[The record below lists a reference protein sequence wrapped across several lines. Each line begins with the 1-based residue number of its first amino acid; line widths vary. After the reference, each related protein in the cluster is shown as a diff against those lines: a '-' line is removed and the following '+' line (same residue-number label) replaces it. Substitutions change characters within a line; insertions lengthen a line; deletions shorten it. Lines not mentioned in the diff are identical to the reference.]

1 MKKILILIAL
11 AASLLHTSARAEIKL
26 VVPFAAGGAI
36 DSMARHFAAY
46 VERTT
51 GEVVTVN
58 NVLGAGSQLG
68 TTKMLNTPGRSAMVN
83 SSSFYVNIAY
93 GTFNADDFKLASTI
107 GESPMLMAVPAGKN
121 LTCETLRSDSRPFFV
136 GHAGKNSI
144 TSVPAKFITDKFK
157 NYTEV
162 PYKGVAEAT
171 LDLMT
176 ARIDVL
182 FLAARVDNPR
192 IQIIANSGLT
202 KHEGLPSIKECLGIT
217 KASAS
222 QWVLVTSKDANDDFV
237 KQLNRL
243 AQDYVADEAT
253 KTLFKE
259 KEIKA
264 TAVGYTATRKQYED
278 EVKSWSNILK

>member
-1 MKKILILIAL
+1 MKKLL
-11 AASLLHTSARAEIKL
+11 SLLLAVALHATAHAEIKL
-26 VVPFAAGGAI
+26 VVPFAPGGAI
-36 DSMARHFAAY
+36 DTVARHFANY

-51 GEVVTVN
+51 GEVVLVTN
-58 NVLGAGSQLG
+58 ILGAGSQLG
-68 TTKMLNTPGRSAMVN
+68 TTKMLTTSGRSAMIN

-93 GTFNADDFKLASTI
+93 GTFAADEFKLASTI
-107 GESPMLMAVPAGKN
+107 GEAPMLLAVPTSKN
-121 LTCETLRSDSRPFFV
+121 LTCDQLRTETKPMFV
-136 GHAGKNSI
+136 GSAGKNSI

-171 LDLMT
+171 LDLI
-176 ARIDVL
+176 AGRIDVL

-192 IQIIANSGLT
+192 LQIIANSGLT

-217 KASAS
+217 RPSAS
-222 QWVLVTSKDANDDFV
+222 QWVLVTSKDANEDFV
-237 KQLNRL
+237 KQLNKL

-253 KTLFKE
+253 KTLFKD

-264 TAVGYTATRKQYED
+264 TAVGLPATKRQYDE
-278 EVKSWSNILK
+278 EVKIWNSILK